1 MATTR
6 PPGYLSSAPRA
17 SASEIQNPTTEER
30 IVSDSILCTEQGIR
44 QVQEALREQELDGWL
59 LYEFRG
65 ANPIAKSILSV
76 GKTTRRGFFLI
87 PAEGEPQALIHAI
100 EGSSWRHWPW
110 QKRMYAGW
118 KEMEGALEE
127 MLKGRGRLAM
137 EVSPGAAVP
146 TLDYVPAGLAE
157 VLLRSGIEAASS
169 GNLVSRFYSVWNK
182 AQIADHLEASEILPE
197 VAREAF
203 EKAAAAIRAGTPTN
217 EGTLTRWINDTLDG
231 HGLTANRACIVA
243 VGRTASDPHYEPVGD
258 GETIHRGDLL
268 LIDLWGGKPGSVPA
282 DQTWMGVMGSSVD
295 DRTREIWEAVRDAR
309 DAAVSFLEERFKAG
323 EDVRGFE
330 VDDVSRKVITDR
342 GYGQYFVHRTG
353 HSIDTLLHGSGPNLD
368 NLETRDDRLLIPG
381 VGFSIEPGIY
391 ILGDIGVRSEIN
403 VYWSEK
409 GPVITPREIQRELFF
424 FLDD

>member
-1 MATTR
+1 M
-6 PPGYLSSAPRA
+6 
-17 SASEIQNPTTEER
+17 
-30 IVSDSILCTEQGIR
+30 
-44 QVQEALREQELDGWL
+44 
-59 LYEFRG
+59 
-65 ANPIAKSILSV
+65 
-76 GKTTRRGFFLI
+76 
-87 PAEGEPQALIHAI
+87 
-100 EGSSWRHWPW
+100 
-110 QKRMYAGW
+110 
-118 KEMEGALEE
+118 
-127 MLKGRGRLAM
+127 
-137 EVSPGAAVP
+137 
-146 TLDYVPAGLAE
+146 
-157 VLLRSGIEAASS
+157 
-169 GNLVSRFYSVWNK
+169 SRFYSVWNK

-381 VGFSIEPGIY
+381 VGFSVEPGIY